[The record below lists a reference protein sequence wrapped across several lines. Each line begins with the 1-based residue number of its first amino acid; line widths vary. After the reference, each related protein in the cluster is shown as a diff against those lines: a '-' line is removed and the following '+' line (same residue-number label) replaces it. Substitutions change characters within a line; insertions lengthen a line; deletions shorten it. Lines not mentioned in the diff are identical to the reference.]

1 MLATDRLGL
10 CLLFKS
16 DATDFKA
23 DEHLAS
29 SGGLIQNFTH
39 LSHL

>member
-10 CLLFKS
+10 CLS
-16 DATDFKA
+16 TDFKA

-29 SGGLIQNFTH
+29 SGGLIQNIIH
-39 LSHL
+39 LSHV